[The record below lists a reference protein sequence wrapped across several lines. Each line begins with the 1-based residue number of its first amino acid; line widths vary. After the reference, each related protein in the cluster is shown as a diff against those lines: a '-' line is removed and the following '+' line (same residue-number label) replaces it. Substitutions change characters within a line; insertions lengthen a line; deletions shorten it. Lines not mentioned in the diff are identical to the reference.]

1 MHQQPCNC
9 ETYTCTHYFIP
20 LGEWCVACLA
30 HGWNQG
36 NDVGQEH
43 KTDRLQEAIALVE
56 DEEPWNA
63 FLDELLKSPESQE
76 SQEQRR

>member
-1 MHQQPCNC
+1 M
-9 ETYTCTHYFIP
+9 
-20 LGEWCVACLA
+20 
-30 HGWNQG
+30 
-36 NDVGQEH
+36 GQEH

-63 FLDELLKSPESQE
+63 FLDELLKSPESPE